1 MDTLTTPTPTA
12 GPHTNAS
19 TWDHSEPFPP
29 DPNAPPPRPDRVTP
43 SRRMDE
49 PPGLA
54 AQIVVGLEREL
65 AQLLLV
71 GPAAGA
77 ALHRI
82 VYPGWTRS

>member
-1 MDTLTTPTPTA
+1 
-12 GPHTNAS
+12 
-19 TWDHSEPFPP
+19 
-29 DPNAPPPRPDRVTP
+29 
-43 SRRMDE
+43 MDE

-54 AQIVVGLEREL
+54 AQIVVALEREL
-65 AQLLLV
+65 AQLFLI